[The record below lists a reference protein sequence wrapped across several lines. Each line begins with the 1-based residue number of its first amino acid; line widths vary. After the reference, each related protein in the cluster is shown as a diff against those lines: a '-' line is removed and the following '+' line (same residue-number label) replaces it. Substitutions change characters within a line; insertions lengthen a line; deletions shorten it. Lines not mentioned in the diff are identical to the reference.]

1 LGYRSNN
8 NKLNYGNA
16 FEPVAIFNHLD
27 IKVLV
32 HPTLKSNMVGMK
44 GPAKTIK
51 IPNPLGGAMIPVT
64 MPEQEVRIVG
74 FEVTPYS
81 IPQPFACEGDDF
93 LSKKHDAYEQ
103 LVFPEQPIQFSYTLT
118 MEHSTDTW
126 PNRLDH
132 YINFGKRKFFWEQL
146 LFSITVLGLATILFV
161 AVISSAL
168 ERDTD
173 MLKLMREAY
182 RRSRLNVN
190 RSQPN
195 QNGPDYQQVNG

>member
-1 LGYRSNN
+1 
-8 NKLNYGNA
+8 
-16 FEPVAIFNHLD
+16 
-27 IKVLV
+27 
-32 HPTLKSNMVGMK
+32 
-44 GPAKTIK
+44 
-51 IPNPLGGAMIPVT
+51 
-64 MPEQEVRIVG
+64 
-74 FEVTPYS
+74 
-81 IPQPFACEGDDF
+81 
-93 LSKKHDAYEQ
+93 
-103 LVFPEQPIQFSYTLT
+103 
-118 MEHSTDTW
+118 
-126 PNRLDH
+126 
-132 YINFGKRKFFWEQL
+132 L